1 MKGSEDVGV
10 AIEDIRLDPCACTTP
25 IKYGVSI
32 RLQEESFPLRRLC
45 GTSNKKKPGS
55 LFHLNTL
62 MLILGSWRA
71 IRERTPYSAR
81 AAEHR
86 TLLHKLPALP
96 RMNKHSLPTPIT
108 SPARSLSSAGTQIRP
123 SEASGPQGARR
134 LPTAAMTSERTAA
147 HLRDSYP
154 DLAISRA
161 RRSAAALASVQP
173 SVRYTEQEE
182 GHIRILTGAGGSSA
196 ERI

>member
-1 MKGSEDVGV
+1 MCMHNTHQVRRID
-10 AIEDIRLDPCACTTP
+10 TTSGGIISTP
-25 IKYGVSI
+25 KA
-32 RLQEESFPLRRLC
+32 LRYVQQ
-45 GTSNKKKPGS
+45 KKPGS
-55 LFHLNTL
+55 LFRLNTL

-96 RMNKHSLPTPIT
+96 PMNKHSLPTPIT

-123 SEASGPQGARR
+123 SEASGPQGAMR

-161 RRSAAALASVQP
+161 RRSAAALASVRPNGWYVHGAQDGT
-173 SVRYTEQEE
+173 SWGT
-182 GHIRILTGAGGSSA
+182 HILTGAGGRSA
-196 ERI
+196 ERV